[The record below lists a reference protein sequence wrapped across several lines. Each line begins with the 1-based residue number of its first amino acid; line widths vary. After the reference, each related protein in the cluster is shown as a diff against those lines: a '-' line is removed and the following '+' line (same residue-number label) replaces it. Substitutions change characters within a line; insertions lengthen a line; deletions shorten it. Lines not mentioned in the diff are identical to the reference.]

1 MGFFKKAE
9 IDKNYDIEKSQL
21 GSGNFAVVKLAT
33 YKGPE
38 KSGVPLKKGDKV
50 AVKQIDKAKVED
62 MNDITREIE
71 IMQNT
76 KHPNVITLFEIYDE
90 PKRMSL
96 VMELVTGGELFDRI
110 VAKSQYTE
118 KEAADCMKQLCTALA
133 YLHGQNVVHR
143 DLKPEN
149 ILLRNL
155 QSPAIKI
162 IDFGSACYEQQM
174 PTSSYIQSRFYR
186 SPEVLLG
193 CPYSTSIDMW
203 SLGCIL
209 VEMHTGEPLFSGQDE
224 ADQVSKIYEL
234 LGPPPAHMVQSG
246 TKGQKYFRAARDG
259 SFVLRDAAR
268 STPRRSLDDV
278 LGVEIGGPEGRR
290 MDEPGHSVSDYLR
303 LKDLIMMMLAYD
315 PKHRI
320 TPFQA
325 ISHSFFGMTD
335 LEVQTEAPGSSGA
348 SGRGG
353 GSRAG

>member
-1 MGFFKKAE
+1 MPPLSPRTLPTAPRRVHLC
-9 IDKNYDIEKSQL
+9 STPRT
-21 GSGNFAVVKLAT
+21 LAQDAR
-33 YKGPE
+33 
-38 KSGVPLKKGDKV
+38 PL
-50 AVKQIDKAKVED
+50 
-62 MNDITREIE
+62 TR
-71 IMQNT
+71 
-76 KHPNVITLFEIYDE
+76 PPTLC
-90 PKRMSL
+90 R
-96 VMELVTGGELFDRI
+96 
-110 VAKSQYTE
+110 
-118 KEAADCMKQLCTALA
+118 
-133 YLHGQNVVHR
+133 
-143 DLKPEN
+143 
-149 ILLRNL
+149 
-155 QSPAIKI
+155 
-162 IDFGSACYEQQM
+162 
-174 PTSSYIQSRFYR
+174 
-186 SPEVLLG
+186 
-193 CPYSTSIDMW
+193 W

-259 SFVLRDAAR
+259 SFVLRDSAR

-290 MDEPGHSVSDYLR
+290 MDEPGHSVRAPRLLAADRRRRPPARRPCPFRPSDPAAPGPCDPRQVSDYLR